1 MPGHQHYQINM
12 DLQKISNSG
21 LILGCCVTSAILAG
35 CNKAKPVRPNVVII
49 LSDDQGWGDLS
60 FTGNKNL
67 QTPNI
72 DKLAT
77 NGAFFNHFYVC
88 PVSSPTRAELLT
100 GRYHDRSGVHG
111 VSEGAERLNLD
122 ETTIA
127 EVFKKA
133 GYATGAFGK
142 WHNGMQY
149 PYHPNARGFDEFYGF
164 CSGHWGD
171 YFSSQLMDHN
181 GEIVRGN
188 GYITDDLTEKAMAF
202 IGNHRDSSFFLYVPF
217 NTPHS
222 PFQVPDQWWNKF
234 KDKKLEM
241 LADERVIEDF
251 QLTRAALAMCEN
263 IDWNVGKILARLK
276 ELNLEE
282 NTIVIYFCD
291 NGPNEW
297 RWNEGMK
304 GRKGSTDEGGVR
316 SPLIIRWTG
325 KIDPGFRIDEIA
337 GTIDLLP
344 TLADLTGIKYQ
355 TQKPLDG
362 VSLKPLL
369 LKKKSEW
376 NERHIISSWNGRVS
390 VRSQNYRM
398 DAQGKLFNMVT
409 DPRQLK
415 DISEEEP
422 EITGQLML
430 SADQFKTEVL
440 SKIPADARRFPV
452 GHPDFRYTQLPARD
466 GKAHGNIVRSNRS
479 PNSTYFTNWIKTD
492 DKITWDVEVLSEGDY
507 EVEVY
512 YTCPAKDTG
521 SVFQLSFG
529 LDKLTAKINE
539 PNDPPLRGMEHDRV
553 LRTQSYVKD
562 FKPLKMGVIHLKK
575 DTGDLTLKALEIPG
589 SQVMDFRTL
598 VIKKL

>member
-1 MPGHQHYQINM
+1 MYNSCADSQGENKP
-12 DLQKISNSG
+12 QK
-21 LILGCCVTSAILAG
+21 
-35 CNKAKPVRPNVVII
+35 PNVVII
-49 LSDDQGWGDLS
+49 LSDDQGWGDLG

-77 NGAFFNHFYVC
+77 SGAFFNHFYVC

-127 EVFKKA
+127 EVFRKA
-133 GYATGAFGK
+133 GYTTAAFGK

-181 GEIVRGN
+181 GEIVRGS
-188 GYITDDLTEKAMAF
+188 GYITDDLTDRALDYIE
-202 IGNHRDSSFFLYVPF
+202 NHKDSPFFLYVPF

-241 LADERVIEDF
+241 LADERVKEDI
-251 QLTRAALAMCEN
+251 QITRAALAMCEN
-263 IDWNVGKILARLK
+263 IDWNVGRILSRLK

-325 KIDPGFRIDEIA
+325 NIDPGSSIDEITGA
-337 GTIDLLP
+337 IDLLP
-344 TLADLTGIKYQ
+344 TLADLAGIKYQ

-369 LKKKSEW
+369 MKKKSEW

-390 VRSQNYRM
+390 VRSQNYRL
-398 DAQGKLFNMVT
+398 DAQGNLYNMIT

-415 DISEEEP
+415 DVSAEESDVTRQMNISAE
-422 EITGQLML
+422 
-430 SADQFKTEVL
+430 QFKTEVL
-440 SKIPADARRFPV
+440 SKIPPDERRFTV
-452 GHPDFRYTQLPARD
+452 GHPDFRYNQLPARD
-466 GKAHGNIVRSNRS
+466 GKAQGNIVRSNRS
-479 PNSTYFTNWIKTD
+479 PNSTYFTNWLKTD

-512 YTCPAKDTG
+512 YTCTAKDTG
-521 SVFQLSFG
+521 AVFQLSFG
-529 LDKLTAKINE
+529 QDKITAKINE
-539 PNDPPLRGMEHDRV
+539 PHDPPLRGMEHDRI

-562 FKPLKMGVIHLKK
+562 FKPLNMGVIHLKR
-575 DTGDLTLKALEIPG
+575 DTGKLTLQALDIPG

-598 VIKKL
+598 VIKRN